1 MRMMHRKIAVGA
13 PGCRSGHNASR
24 GFTLIEVLI
33 GVLVLGLGLL
43 GIAAVFPVVVRQ
55 QRIATDSVQGLSV
68 QRSAEAYIRAHAGFN
83 VAIMPNGPRG
93 ANLPAWDNMRR
104 SSNSNADADTGASRW
119 VVPEIVVSGTSAR
132 RGNLYVVGGE
142 TSIPTLQ
149 VPLVDRLWRPP
160 FSDRDVLVTDQRYGN
175 EPKYVWDMVWRRI
188 EAGAAIR
195 DDDLIQVAI
204 IVRRVDPSLRLPVGT
219 INVTND
225 PLQRT
230 QRSIRIADALTNVN
244 IANENRRVPVAV
256 DNDGNPTL
264 TGVGN
269 YGVPFVLRVREVTDD
284 QGNSNGPPGRNLVL
298 RRFVF
303 DSTQPLAVR
312 AARQINQKLI
322 DTRGNVYTVIRVDSE
337 NANAVLIDP
346 PAPADA
352 TRQAADGWFDVVL
365 TPQVA
370 VSAGVFTVRP

>member
-1 MRMMHRKIAVGA
+1 MRMMHKKIAVGA
-13 PGCRSGHNASR
+13 LGLRSTR

-43 GIAAVFPVVVRQ
+43 GVAAVFPVVVRQ

-93 ANLPAWDNMRR
+93 ADRPAWDNMRR
-104 SSNSNADADTGASRW
+104 SSNSRADSDSDASRW

-132 RGNLYVVGGE
+132 RGNLFAVGGE

-149 VPLVDRLWRPP
+149 VPLSDRLWRQP
-160 FSDRDVLVTDQRYGN
+160 FSDRDVLVTDQRFGN
-175 EPKYVWDMVWRRI
+175 EPKYVWDMAWRRVK
-188 EAGAAIR
+188 AGASTG

-204 IVRRVDPSLRLPVGT
+204 IVRRIDPSFRLPVGT

-230 QRSIRIADALTNVN
+230 QRSIRIADALTNFN
-244 IANENRRVPVAV
+244 LPNESRRVPVAV
-256 DNDGNPTL
+256 DNNGNPTL

-269 YGVPFVLRVREVTDD
+269 YGTPFVLRVTDVTDD
-284 QGNSNGPPGRNLVL
+284 EGNNNGGNGRNPVL
-298 RRFVF
+298 RRLVLEN
-303 DSTQPLAVR
+303 STRLP

-322 DTRGNVYTVIRVDSE
+322 DTRGNVYTVVRLDSE
-337 NANAVLIDP
+337 DDNAVFVDP

-352 TRQAADGWFDVVL
+352 VRQARDGWFEVLL